1 MKFGLVHALISL
13 LSCNLLG
20 CSTNPEFAAD
30 GVVPVSQNS
39 CSADAECG
47 AGACVAGSCR
57 SLGNQFTR
65 ALFEVAFPSNALDSA
80 SALFFLPDQ
89 AIPAVPGR
97 LDLETNGLVRVAGVV
112 QPQFSAAQEKL
123 GCKRQFIDPVSGEA
137 YAVAAD
143 ESVPVRVSL
152 TPVERFLGLNTQTY
166 STKTSALKA
175 GQPGYEF
182 ALMVPP
188 GQYDVYFQPDK
199 PTVADCAVPPINLRR
214 AFTADTLLSVALA
227 PPEALVLTVA
237 YSPPGCDIAGCG
249 SLDGWA
255 VEVVEKESARVISTR
270 ALLSDANSVVSGVS
284 RDYSV
289 ALNVASGNTAPVLS
303 GSELVRLS
311 PPEGKTAPV
320 LYAER
325 EGLELFG
332 KGQGAIEIPTAVGMS
347 VSVQGLVEGMR
358 LGESGSSGV
367 PASVTF
373 VATELD
379 GFSNGLLA
387 AFSRT
392 VEADPEGRFTAD
404 LLPGTYKV
412 RAVPKAESDFAAT
425 EVSWSVGEAPT
436 TQTGKSIEVKPKVTI
451 QGLTLDLQGRPA
463 RGMPVQ
469 VVPSADMQAVPA
481 LQRLILPEGVAPRG
495 GTATLNSLG
504 EFVLPTDPG
513 KYDISIRAPEQ
524 SGFAWLVRPKLIVL
538 QPGLDLEQMTLPLPV
553 VFEGGVRAGS
563 PQLVPGALI
572 RMYLYLDAEGR
583 YVDVPAQ
590 AVSVVQVAECRADSS
605 GNFNLY
611 VPAKLN

>member
-1 MKFGLVHALISL
+1 
-13 LSCNLLG
+13 
-20 CSTNPEFAAD
+20 
-30 GVVPVSQNS
+30 
-39 CSADAECG
+39 
-47 AGACVAGSCR
+47 
-57 SLGNQFTR
+57 
-65 ALFEVAFPSNALDSA
+65 LFEVAFPSNATDSA
-80 SALFFLPDQ
+80 SARFFLPDQ
-89 AIPAVPGR
+89 AIPAEPGR
-97 LDLETNGLVRVAGVV
+97 LDLETNGLVRVAGTV
-112 QPQFSAAQEKL
+112 QPQFSSAQEKL
-123 GCKRQFIDPVSGEA
+123 GCKRQFADPVSGE
-137 YAVAAD
+137 VAAIASD
-143 ESVPVRVSL
+143 ESVPVRVTL

-166 STKTSALKA
+166 STKTSALKP
-175 GQPGYEF
+175 GQSGYEF
-182 ALMVPP
+182 ALLVPP
-188 GQYDVYFQPDK
+188 GEYDVYFQPDK
-199 PTVADCAVPPINLRR
+199 PTVADCAVPPVNLRR
-214 AFTADTLLSVALA
+214 AFTADTRLSVALA
-227 PPEALVLTVA
+227 SPETLVLTVA
-237 YSPPGCDIAGCG
+237 YSPLGCDIARCG

-270 ALLSDANSVVSGVS
+270 ALLSDANSVVTATNRG
-284 RDYSV
+284 YSV
-289 ALNVASGNTAPVLS
+289 ALNVSLGSMLS
-303 GSELVRLS
+303 VSPGSELVRLS

-332 KGQGAIEIPTAVGMS
+332 KGQGAIDIPTAIGRS
-347 VSVQGLVEGMR
+347 VAVQGLVEGIR
-358 LGESGSSGV
+358 LGESGGSGV

-373 VATELD
+373 VATELV

-425 EVSWSVGEAPT
+425 EVSWSVSEAPAM
-436 TQTGKSIEVKPKVTI
+436 QTGKSIEVKPKVTI
-451 QGLTLDLQGRPA
+451 QGRTLDLQGMPA

-513 KYDISIRAPEQ
+513 QYDISIRAPDQ
-524 SGFAWLVRPKLIVL
+524 SGFAWLVRPKLTVL
-538 QPGLDLEQMTLPLPV
+538 QPGLDLEQMTLPLPA

-563 PQLVPGALI
+563 TELVPGALI
-572 RMYLYLDAEGR
+572 RMYLYLDAQGR
-583 YVDVPAQ
+583 YVDVPAK